1 MVVLQRSVW
10 ILLSKDKFSIIF
22 LCINV
27 TKNQT
32 QQNEILAIKLDFA
45 ADNTSMAC
53 RPLELGN

>member
-1 MVVLQRSVW
+1 MRSDGSAAEIRV
-10 ILLSKDKFSIIF
+10 DRFSIIF